1 MSLALS
7 GGNSEIIGV
16 IMRGILEDASPQEFR
31 GQPHEPK
38 PVETACVFC
47 LLHFSSARCARTHS
61 YGTLDCGH
69 VPWNTVPFLLAI
81 VFIGSL
87 RSHTLSK
94 CFRLQALAF
103 GFLLAI
109 VFFGSLRSHPQGTLR
124 VL

>member
-1 MSLALS
+1 MSLASS

-16 IMRGILEDASPQEFR
+16 MRGILEDASPQEFR

-87 RSHTLSK
+87 RSHTL
-94 CFRLQALAF
+94 
-103 GFLLAI
+103 
-109 VFFGSLRSHPQGTLR
+109 
-124 VL
+124 